1 MAGDSGRIRT
11 YARAHGA
18 LRIWIVH
25 GFSVL
30 KRLLDNS
37 SADDIAESA
46 VLKMI
51 ECIVHLKS
59 GHVHVAQELFET
71 LARDVGT
78 THPLSADLEIVRV
91 TLLVYGCSLERTD
104 ALELLKRI
112 IDEQR
117 SEERGV
123 GKECVSECNTR
134 WWTV

>member
-1 MAGDSGRIRT
+1 MIRRPPRST
-11 YARAHGA
+11 RTDTLFPYTTLFRS
-18 LRIWIVH
+18 H

-104 ALELLKRI
+104 DLELLKRI
-112 IDEQR
+112 IDEQADDAAMR
-117 SEERGV
+117 TLDRKS
-123 GKECVSECNTR
+123 TR
-134 WWTV
+134 LN

>member
-78 THPLSADLEIVRV
+78 THPLSADLEIVLV
-91 TLLVYGCSLERTD
+91 TLLEIGRAPCR
-104 ALELLKRI
+104 
-112 IDEQR
+112 
-117 SEERGV
+117 ERGCQYV
-123 GKECVSECNTR
+123 
-134 WWTV
+134 